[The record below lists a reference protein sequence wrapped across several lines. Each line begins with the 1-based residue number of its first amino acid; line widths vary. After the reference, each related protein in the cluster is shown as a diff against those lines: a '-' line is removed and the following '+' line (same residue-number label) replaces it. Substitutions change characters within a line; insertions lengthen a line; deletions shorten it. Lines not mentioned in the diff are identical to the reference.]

1 MGSPLFLFQIA
12 TNTPMDLTN
21 LARRFSR
28 SDETPTSPP
37 PFVRPASI
45 DTAPVPFGHNTGDHE
60 ELRRARR
67 TRSKS
72 ECLLLAKNHSKS
84 DLPTPCQDYISQ
96 IQLIMAKNETSRSRN
111 SSTGSATSPV
121 GSKSTPPTPVGP
133 DAAFMHLRRSNSART
148 NAIPAT
154 E

>member
-1 MGSPLFLFQIA
+1 
-12 TNTPMDLTN
+12 MDLKN

-37 PFVRPASI
+37 PAPFARPASI

-111 SSTGSATSPV
+111 GSNSSTTSATSPV

-133 DAAFMHLRRSNSART
+133 DAAFVHRRRSNSVRT
-148 NAIPAT
+148 SAIPAT

>member
-1 MGSPLFLFQIA
+1 
-12 TNTPMDLTN
+12 MDLKN

-28 SDETPTSPP
+28 GEDTPSVGGQSPP
-37 PFVRPASI
+37 PFARPSI
-45 DTAPVPFGHNTGDHE
+45 DTTPVPFGHATTTIEDHE
-60 ELRRARR
+60 EVRRARR

-96 IQLIMAKNETSRSRN
+96 IQLIMAKNETSRNRN
-111 SSTGSATSPV
+111 GSTSSTASATSPI
-121 GSKSTPPTPVGP
+121 GSKSTPPTPIGGEATFV
-133 DAAFMHLRRSNSART
+133 HRRRSNSVRM
-148 NAIPAT
+148 NAPPA